1 MHNTVSS
8 LNHVVSRHDILW
20 IIVSYGFQG
29 LEFSVFRIN
38 IIHDGHRNLDISIQR
53 FAGDVATRLM
63 QVFQDVG
70 KASRR
75 AEVVDDIGLDG
86 IEDGD
91 RAYFYSPAD
100 VLLENFRNDSLRV
113 SPFVLDIG
121 IVQRFGEATFGNEI
135 VQFRSDFCRWQQ
147 FQYLPGVFL
156 RFKKS
161 NGLKKRRNLLFQHF

>member
-1 MHNTVSS
+1 M
-8 LNHVVSRHDILW
+8 
-20 IIVSYGFQG
+20 
-29 LEFSVFRIN
+29 
-38 IIHDGHRNLDISIQR
+38 
-53 FAGDVATRLM
+53 
-63 QVFQDVG
+63 
-70 KASRR
+70 
-75 AEVVDDIGLDG
+75 DG

-147 FQYLPGVFL
+147 FRYLPGVVL
-156 RFKKS
+156 GFKKS
-161 NGLKKRRNLLFQHF
+161 NGLKKEEIYFFSISKKSRGVTIMGVDGKCFIFPVTRCVSVVFPWARATE